1 MQASQASATDLRL
14 WSSYVQLL
22 ALLGSR
28 VEAIKVAEKAL
39 SMLQVRRCHHEKQNP
54 KIYRS
59 TVRGFTRLEA
69 ERQDVRCRVLHGN
82 DTS

>member
-39 SMLQVRRCHHEKQNP
+39 SMLQVRRFDHK
-54 KIYRS
+54 
-59 TVRGFTRLEA
+59 
-69 ERQDVRCRVLHGN
+69 
-82 DTS
+82 